1 MGEFGIRSAEVLLE
15 THKRRSERGDYNIA
29 EEHLA
34 NAIELIVQRSM
45 GSLSEDGSAK
55 NPYG

>member
-15 THKRRSERGDYNIA
+15 AHKLRSERGDYNIA
-29 EEHLA
+29 EEHFA
-34 NAIELIVQRSM
+34 DAIELIVQRSM
-45 GSLSEDGSAK
+45 GSLSEDRSAK